1 MLKAG
6 DVVSVPFQGV
16 TGVKQRPAIV
26 LSSALYHA
34 TRPDLIL
41 GLLTTK
47 TQKANSPTDWILQ
60 DWQTAGLHRETAFR
74 SFVITLP
81 KTQVYAQIGSLSA
94 QDWQAVRQ
102 AVRAALT
109 ELENPPV

>member
-16 TGVKQRPAIV
+16 TELKQRPAVV

-34 TRPDLIL
+34 NRPDLIL
-41 GLLTTK
+41 GLLTTQI
-47 TQKANSPTDWILQ
+47 QKAASPTDWTLQ
-60 DWQTAGLHRETAFR
+60 DWQAAGLHRATAFR

-94 QDWQAVRQ
+94 QDWQAIRRS
-102 AVRAALT
+102 VRAALT
-109 ELENPPV
+109 ELEDAPI